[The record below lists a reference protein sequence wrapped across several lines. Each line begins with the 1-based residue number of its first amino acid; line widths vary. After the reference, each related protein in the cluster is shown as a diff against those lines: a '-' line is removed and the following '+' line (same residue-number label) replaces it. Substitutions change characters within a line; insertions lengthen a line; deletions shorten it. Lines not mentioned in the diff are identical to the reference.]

1 MISPVNCP
9 GDDAD
14 SDNEEASAAE
24 TPLTIVIS
32 DINIQAN
39 AIMTRLV
46 VGDEEEGSRNR
57 RIDMVV
63 IGVQ

>member
-9 GDDAD
+9 GDDAN
-14 SDNEEASAAE
+14 DNEEASAAE
-24 TPLTIVIS
+24 TPLTIIAS
-32 DINIQAN
+32 EINIQKTK

-46 VGDEEEGSRNR
+46 VGEEEEGSRNR

-63 IGVQ
+63 VGVQ

>member
-9 GDDAD
+9 GDDV
-14 SDNEEASAAE
+14 NNVVTEASAAE
-24 TPLTIVIS
+24 TPLTIIAS
-32 DINIQAN
+32 EINIQTK

-46 VGDEEEGSRNR
+46 VGEEEEGSRNR

-63 IGVQ
+63 VGVQ